1 MKGVSHIAFTL
12 GIILTIIM
20 AVILLPSIMR
30 IGTGYIEGVCFKN
43 AYEPIDIMVSHMNR
57 DPDNAKGAVVVTIG
71 DCIDKIIFSGE
82 TMSGFRDTDIACQ
95 TGHESY
101 VGFDISKNH
110 KEFWEVWKGKNTCIE
125 SGVKIDLGDW
135 CGVRGR
141 LAGWESGKKTH
152 YYCLT
157 YAPSGEDAFEVTC
170 REMSSKNGV
179 CK

>member
-1 MKGVSHIAFTL
+1 MRGVSHIVFTI
-12 GIILTIIM
+12 GIILTVIL
-20 AVILLPSIMR
+20 AVIALPAILR
-30 IGTGYIEGVCFKN
+30 VGTGYIEGVCFKN

-57 DPDNAKGAVVVTIG
+57 DPENAQGSVVVTIG
-71 DCIDKIIFSGE
+71 DCIDKIL
-82 TMSGFRDTDIACQ
+82 FRDSSLKDMGDIACQ
-95 TGHESY
+95 SGYDSY

-125 SGVKIDLGDW
+125 SGVKIEIGGEW

-141 LAGWESGKKTH
+141 LAGWESGKKTR

-157 YAPSGEDAFEVTC
+157 YAPSAENTVRVTC
-170 REMSSKNGV
+170 REMNSKEDV